1 LFIPL
6 YAVLAAALVFYFLL
20 PEAAALSRRLS
31 WRRFR
36 RRLEALSRAPLL
48 RYRDA
53 VPSRALPGGQ
63 AGAAGPS
70 GAAPGGAAAARG
82 EGGAGD
88 GGRGEARGP
97 FRLYGRIEAMEGDD
111 RVWLRGKEVSALV
124 DLSRSPLYVL
134 SPGPEEEAGAG
145 SGERLERIS
154 WRRVRVL
161 SEGTR
166 LMAAGPLR
174 FEGGRPVFAEAPGE
188 PLVAVIHGGGEGDLL
203 SRLVAGAR
211 RPALAGGPFAT
222 VSVAF
227 GLALSSAL
235 LFLLAE
241 GRGVLPTVRVLAY
254 LAALSPLLPF
264 LPPGLALYFL
274 HRRLAREAQGLRVA
288 RDLLRLPLRFF
299 GSPDLAEARLA
310 CGSPYRRSLGGP
322 ASGPPP
328 PGYSP
333 VALPLKPG
341 AGASWTL
348 FGPEE
353 GCEDPAAERVAVPGE
368 PELLAERCAGK
379 ARRLGLGA
387 VLALAAGGALNFG
400 LVFAVWRSLP

>member
-1 LFIPL
+1 
-6 YAVLAAALVFYFLL
+6 
-20 PEAAALSRRLS
+20 
-31 WRRFR
+31 
-36 RRLEALSRAPLL
+36 
-48 RYRDA
+48 
-53 VPSRALPGGQ
+53 
-63 AGAAGPS
+63 
-70 GAAPGGAAAARG
+70 
-82 EGGAGD
+82 
-88 GGRGEARGP
+88 
-97 FRLYGRIEAMEGDD
+97 MEGDD

-134 SPGPEEEAGAG
+134 SPGPEEESGAG
-145 SGERLERIS
+145 GGERLERIS

-166 LMAAGPLR
+166 LLAAGPLR

-188 PLVAVIHGGGEGDLL
+188 PLVAVIHGGEESDLL

-299 GSPDLAEARLA
+299 GSPDQAEARLA
-310 CGSPYRRSLGGP
+310 CGSPYRRSLDGP

-328 PGYSP
+328 AGYGA

-348 FGPEE
+348 FGP
-353 GCEDPAAERVAVPGE
+353 
-368 PELLAERCAGK
+368 
-379 ARRLGLGA
+379 
-387 VLALAAGGALNFG
+387 
-400 LVFAVWRSLP
+400 S